1 MTKSLNHSINN
12 ISQEDSGNYTYT
24 CLVKNQS
31 GENGSKTIELDVKGI
46 NIFNELKFQSI
57 TLNLVAK
64 QKRTSKNKVGFE
76 EM

>member
-46 NIFNELKFQSI
+46 NILNEMQG
-57 TLNLVAK
+57 AK
-64 QKRTSKNKVGFE
+64 ICIKMICNPRRA
-76 EM
+76 

>member
-46 NIFNELKFQSI
+46 NILNEMHGAKICIKMICKTKSI
-57 TLNLVAK
+57 NEYLCH
-64 QKRTSKNKVGFE
+64 
-76 EM
+76 